1 MRSLLL
7 IRHAESA
14 PVEGVPPDRW
24 GLTERGRRSCAELAE
39 RLRSHELEQLVAS
52 HEPTAVQRVL
62 GHAPVRD
69 RSVVDGDLVALE
81 GLVQTV
87 LFYDH
92 VFFLDD
98 YKERHRP

>member
-52 HEPTAVQRVL
+52 HEPKAVETARLVAERLGLAWRVAAGLHEHERDATPWL
-62 GHAPVRD
+62 GGEAWPAPVAE
-69 RSVVDGDLVALE
+69 L
-81 GLVQTV
+81 
-87 LFYDH
+87 
-92 VFFLDD
+92 
-98 YKERHRP
+98 